1 LSYLLDTNDGQHTQE
16 LLVDRQRTQPCEQP
30 CDHPKVGQRPRV
42 LRDNGEIRNGVERL
56 DDHPRRERL
65 RLWLERDLPDLFGD
79 RLLGVTAMA
88 ADRWGRLRAEVRRSV
103 PTTDSLL
110 AATVLQ
116 HDLRLV
122 TRNERDFRG
131 YPGLLVVNPW
141 KA

>member
-1 LSYLLDTNDGQHTQE
+1 VSYLLDTNVISEHS
-16 LLVDRQRTQPCEQP
+16 RPQPN
-30 CDHPKVGQRPRV
+30 PRV
-42 LRDNGEIRNGVERL
+42 VAWLRALPIDEQFLSVLTIGEIRNGVERL

-79 RLLGVTAMA
+79 RLLGVTAMV
-88 ADRWGRLRAEVRRSV
+88 ADRWGRLRAQVRRSV

-110 AATVLQ
+110 AATALQ

-122 TRNERDFRG
+122 TRNERDFQG
-131 YPGLLVVNPW
+131 YPGLVVVNPW